1 MPPAGCRPGAAGGA
15 PPACTVQCDA
25 PQPRLP
31 PRRPQVLINAS
42 FYAQHLPR
50 SLAGVVYFDDVA
62 MADKIQAT
70 RIYVQM
76 LDHYPHLHEGSIPLL
91 EISRKALIAAGQ
103 GEAAEDARLTTDA
116 EAHGL
121 PLTLNPNLSPNPN
134 PKP

>member
-1 MPPAGCRPGAAGGA
+1 M
-15 PPACTVQCDA
+15 PPACTVRGHA
-25 PQPRLP
+25 PHPLLP
-31 PRRPQVLINAS
+31 SRRPQVLINSS

-62 MADKIQAT
+62 MPDKIQAT

-91 EISRKALIAAGQ
+91 EINRKALIAASEGKGAQ
-103 GEAAEDARLTTDA
+103 DARLTTDT

-121 PLTLNPNLSPNPN
+121 PPPNPI
-134 PKP
+134 P

>member
-1 MPPAGCRPGAAGGA
+1 MPPVACRRGA
-15 PPACTVQCDA
+15 PACTVHCDA
-25 PQPRLP
+25 PHPRLP

-62 MADKIQAT
+62 MPDKIQAT

-91 EISRKALIAAGQ
+91 EINRKALIAASEGK
-103 GEAAEDARLTTDA
+103 AAEDARLTTDA
-116 EAHGL
+116 QAHGL
-121 PLTLNPNLSPNPN
+121 PLNA
-134 PKP
+134 KP

>member
-1 MPPAGCRPGAAGGA
+1 M
-15 PPACTVQCDA
+15 PPACTVHCDA
-25 PQPRLP
+25 PHPRLP

-62 MADKIQAT
+62 MPDKIQAT

-91 EISRKALIAAGQ
+91 EINRKALIAASEGLEKRIFELENELFSAKAA
-103 GEAAEDARLTTDA
+103 GEHRAAEVESLTA
-116 EAHGL
+116 E
-121 PLTLNPNLSPNPN
+121 
-134 PKP
+134 K